1 MSVFEKIGNM
11 PEQFEQRYMPFPM
24 ALDLGM
30 LPDRSEFNNP
40 QKAAEQV
47 MNGIMPPK
55 RGVVSVSDTIGG
67 YDLMG
72 SELFSRKECVLPP
85 THTVAVD
92 DEDRSIRDTGIITF
106 STDEGRV
113 KFLGAVVPETDA
125 FVAAKYGRLVNLGN
139 GLVQVVFPFGQFP
152 DQELKSKAGG
162 ILRTSARTRVY

>member
-11 PEQFEQRYMPFPM
+11 PEQFKHRYMPFPM

-30 LPDRSEFNNP
+30 LDNHSEFNDP

-47 MNGIMPPK
+47 MNGVMPPK
-55 RGVVSVSDTIGG
+55 RGVVSVSDTMGG
-67 YDLMG
+67 YDLMA
-72 SELFSRKECVLPP
+72 SELFSPKECVLPP

-92 DEDRSIRDTGIITF
+92 DQDRSIRDTGLITF

-113 KFLGAVVPETDA
+113 RFLGAVVPEADA
-125 FVAAKYGRLVNLGN
+125 FVASKYGRLLKLEN
-139 GLVQVVFPFGQFP
+139 GLVQVIFPFDQFP

-162 ILRTSARTRVY
+162 VLRTAARKRVY